1 MNILKMKSFK
11 MFNEST
17 FISMLVFIFIIGN
30 VTGIF
35 IYNFIQNKFV
45 NNLEKKIQDNMKKYE
60 HVVLENTDKIID
72 EFEEFIE
79 TTRQLSNDNLKIQN
93 EILIVNTNSK
103 NQFDK
108 FYDEM
113 NQAQIIRF
121 NLENEIVKLKNIIK
135 RQNKKG
141 EK

>member
-1 MNILKMKSFK
+1 

-30 VTGIF
+30 VTGVL

-60 HVVLENTDKIID
+60 HIVLENTDKIID

>member
-1 MNILKMKSFK
+1 

-30 VTGIF
+30 VIGVL

-60 HVVLENTDKIID
+60 HIVLENTDKIID

>member
-1 MNILKMKSFK
+1 

-30 VTGIF
+30 FTGIL

-79 TTRQLSNDNLKIQN
+79 RTRQLSNDNLKIQN
-93 EILIVNTNSK
+93 EILIINTNSK

-113 NQAQIIRF
+113 SQAQIIRF

>member
-1 MNILKMKSFK
+1 

-30 VTGIF
+30 VTGVL

-45 NNLEKKIQDNMKKYE
+45 NNLEKKIQYNMKKYE
-60 HVVLENTDKIID
+60 HIVLENTDKIID

>member
-1 MNILKMKSFK
+1 

-30 VTGIF
+30 FTGAF
-35 IYNFIQNKFV
+35 IYIFIQNKFV
-45 NNLEKKIQDNMKKYE
+45 NNLEKRIQDNMKNYE
-60 HVVLENTDKIID
+60 YIVLENTDKIID

-79 TTRQLSNDNLKIQN
+79 ISKKLSNDTLTIQN
-93 EILIVNTNSK
+93 EILNVNTITK
-103 NQFDK
+103 NQFDN
-108 FYDEM
+108 FFEEM

-121 NLENEIVKLKNIIK
+121 RLENEIVKLKNIIK
-135 RQNKKG
+135 RQNNKG

>member
-1 MNILKMKSFK
+1 

-30 VTGIF
+30 FTGIL

-45 NNLEKKIQDNMKKYE
+45 NNLEKRIQDNMKKYE
-60 HVVLENTDKIID
+60 HIVLENTDKIID

-93 EILIVNTNSK
+93 EILNVNTNNK

-135 RQNKKG
+135 RQNKNNNLTRT
-141 EK
+141 

>member
-1 MNILKMKSFK
+1 

-30 VTGIF
+30 FTGAF
-35 IYNFIQNKFV
+35 IYNLIQNKFV
-45 NNLEKKIQDNMKKYE
+45 NNLEKRIQDNMKNYE
-60 HVVLENTDKIID
+60 HIVLENTDKIID

-79 TTRQLSNDNLKIQN
+79 TSKKLSNNTLKIQN
-93 EILIVNTNSK
+93 EILNVNTITK
-103 NQFDK
+103 NQFDN
-108 FYDEM
+108 FFEEM

-121 NLENEIVKLKNIIK
+121 RLENEIVKLKNIIK
-135 RQNKKG
+135 RQNNKG

>member
-1 MNILKMKSFK
+1 

-30 VTGIF
+30 FTGVF
-35 IYNFIQNKFV
+35 IYTLIQNKFV
-45 NNLEKKIQDNMKKYE
+45 NNLEKRIQDHMKNYE
-60 HVVLENTDKIID
+60 YIVLENTDKIID

-79 TTRQLSNDNLKIQN
+79 ISKKLSNDTLKIQN
-93 EILIVNTNSK
+93 EILNVNTNTK

-108 FYDEM
+108 FYDEI
-113 NQAQIIRF
+113 NQAQITRLR
-121 NLENEIVKLKNIIK
+121 LENEIVKLKNIIN
-135 RQNKKG
+135 RQNKQKK

>member
-1 MNILKMKSFK
+1 

-35 IYNFIQNKFV
+35 IYNFIQNKFL

-60 HVVLENTDKIID
+60 HIVLENTDKIID

-93 EILIVNTNSK
+93 EILNVNTNSK

>member
-1 MNILKMKSFK
+1 

-30 VTGIF
+30 FTGIL

-60 HVVLENTDKIID
+60 HIVLENTDKIID